1 MGAMHGWALT
11 VDQRRSRMSEDLVP
25 GLRRVLA
32 ELPVIDAGG
41 TTPSVRAP
49 HWDLPP
55 ERTAGDE
62 VQAFTTDPGTLV
74 AAVWAVCGQRL
85 WWCGVG
91 LGAVRAPLPASTRE
105 AAGPAYIAAR
115 RAVDEAKKAINGVSV
130 AVADG
135 PAPRLVQVIDVL
147 AEVAGSLT
155 TAERD
160 VCDLYDRG
168 MARPAIAER
177 LGISAPA
184 VSKRLTTRRWEFL
197 RRTRELAIDLA
208 AEALSTQTAP
218 DHGAQTAP
226 GQDTATGRDSPE
238 RTGRQD

>member
-25 GLRRVLA
+25 ALQRVLA
-32 ELPVIDAGG
+32 ELPVLDDTGA
-41 TTPSVRAP
+41 TPARP
-49 HWDLPP
+49 PRWDLPA

-74 AAVWAVCGQRL
+74 AAVWAVCGQKL

-91 LGAVRAPLPASTRE
+91 LGAVRTPLPGSTRE
-105 AAGPAYIAAR
+105 AAGSAYIAAR
-115 RAVDEAKKAINGVSV
+115 VAVEEAKKAINGVSV
-130 AVADG
+130 EVAEA
-135 PAPRLVQVIDVL
+135 PAPRLVQVLDVL
-147 AEVAGSLT
+147 AEVVGSLT
-155 TAERD
+155 SAELD

-168 MARPAIAER
+168 MARPAIAGR

-197 RRTRELAIDLA
+197 RRTRALAVDLA
-208 AEALSTQTAP
+208 AEALSERTA
-218 DHGAQTAP
+218 
-226 GQDTATGRDSPE
+226 QDQALSKRTVSKSTGRGD
-238 RTGRQD
+238 